1 MVATYRANGILP
13 RIITTTA
20 TQCTAGMSHLARD
33 WSEVEKPPVEIA
45 DMAWLIASKGFMP
58 ASQKARAPRVVM
70 PMYTSTIDL
79 ATMCERGMTFSER
92 SEDSV
97 WNRRM
102 PPIRSSGRIA
112 TAMAIKPI
120 PPSQCSSER
129 HIRMPGDMLSRPL
142 STVAPVAVMPDML
155 SKKASV

>member
-1 MVATYRANGILP
+1 
-13 RIITTTA
+13 
-20 TQCTAGMSHLARD
+20 
-33 WSEVEKPPVEIA
+33 
-45 DMAWLIASKGFMP
+45 
-58 ASQKARAPRVVM
+58 
-70 PMYTSTIDL
+70 MYTSTIDL

>member
-1 MVATYRANGILP
+1 
-13 RIITTTA
+13 
-20 TQCTAGMSHLARD
+20 
-33 WSEVEKPPVEIA
+33 
-45 DMAWLIASKGFMP
+45 MAWLTASNGRMP
-58 ASQKARAPRVVM
+58 AHQNARLPITVM

-112 TAMAIKPI
+112 TAMAMKPM
-120 PPSQCSSER
+120 PPSQCSIER
-129 HIRMPGDMLSRPL
+129 HIRMPGDMLSSPL